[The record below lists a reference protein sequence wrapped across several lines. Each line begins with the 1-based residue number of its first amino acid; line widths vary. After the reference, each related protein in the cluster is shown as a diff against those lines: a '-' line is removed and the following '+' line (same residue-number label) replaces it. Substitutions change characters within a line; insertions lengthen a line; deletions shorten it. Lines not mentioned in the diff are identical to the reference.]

1 MRGRGWAGMMAVA
14 AAALMLAGPALAQ
27 DAAERDWSAD
37 AITQAELDE
46 LLALLDTLSATVAA
60 QQAELETRPE
70 EPAAPIRMTDGPF
83 ADLSTAELEA
93 LLQGA
98 TRDRFRKDGA
108 AIKERPTAP
117 LIAVAT
123 PPTVVARPVPKAA
136 VPAPGRTVPL
146 PTRRYADLAA
156 RSSLHALV
164 EVQRGETLYAV
175 SRLACLHPRL
185 VLDANPLPDQ
195 NTVEI
200 GDIVRVPPGHCLP
213 PERIVGTAPVS
224 LP

>member
-1 MRGRGWAGMMAVA
+1 MRGRGWAGTVA
-14 AAALMLAGPALAQ
+14 AAALMLAGPTLAQ
-27 DAAERDWSAD
+27 DAAQRDWSAD
-37 AITQAELDE
+37 EITQAELDE
-46 LLALLDTLSATVAA
+46 LLALLDTLSAAVAA
-60 QQAELETRPE
+60 QQAELDARPE
-70 EPAAPIRMTDGPF
+70 APAAPVRVIDGPF
-83 ADLSTAELEA
+83 TDLSAAELDA

-108 AIKERPTAP
+108 AIKDRPTTP
-117 LIAVAT
+117 LIAAVT

-213 PERIVGTAPVS
+213 LERIVGTTPVN